1 MPATALAGKAT
12 LVLTSARLGT
22 IDLLSLLL
30 VRLLSGTLEPLA
42 VAVTVAPVV
51 PTKTLTGSVTVP
63 KAGMVW
69 VVLVLTPLIT
79 TVEVKVVGVLVLL
92 V

>member
-1 MPATALAGKAT
+1 MSSITNPSLT
-12 LVLTSARLGT
+12 LREMICT
-22 IDLLSLLL
+22 
-30 VRLLSGTLEPLA
+30 GTLEPLA
-42 VAVTVAPVV
+42 LAVTLAPLV

-63 KAGMVW
+63 KAGMLW